1 MQKSELLN
9 KIRTEYLSA
18 HPEADVAPVD
28 KFCDFAA
35 QWLSTSGIVGVAIAA
50 SGLSLRTTDGGQIS
64 LYDAVDTGPTVNTPS
79 VSIGGMTASAS
90 ASRGLPEGMPSFQIT
105 GS

>member
-1 MQKSELLN
+1 MQKSELMT
-9 KIRTEYLSA
+9 KIRAEYLA
-18 HPEADVAPVD
+18 ANPAADTAPID

-64 LYDAVDTGPTVNTPS
+64 LYDGAPTGPTVDTPS
-79 VSIGGMTASAS
+79 VSIGGMTASAA